1 MKGRILTSLLA
12 VMAIAG
18 LQAQEVPA
26 VPKLVVGLTIDQ
38 LRMEYIEAFS
48 AMYGERGFKR
58 LWREGRIYRNAEYDY
73 QNVDRASAMASICT
87 GTSPHLHGIIGN
99 AWMDRSSLQVVNC
112 VEDTHFMG
120 IYTSEST
127 SPHRLKVSN
136 LSDELTIATQ
146 GTAEVYSI
154 APTREMAVLAA
165 GHASKG
171 AFWIN
176 DETGKWSGSTYYG
189 TFPSWIS
196 TYNDRQGLDFRI
208 GEMTWQPYLSV
219 TAYKYLTSETKQ
231 VTFKHKFDDE
241 RRSKYRKLKTSPYA
255 NEEVNR
261 LVNACLNG
269 TPIGQDYVPDLLN
282 VAYYA
287 GNFDHR
293 PASELPMEMQDTYVR
308 LDAALAEL
316 LEIIDR
322 KVGLTNTLFYVT
334 STGYVDAA
342 PLDAPQYR
350 IPTGEFHIKRCAA
363 LLNLYLAAIYG
374 EGQYVEA
381 HHEQEIYLNHKL
393 IEQKHLSLSEVLSRS
408 SEFLVQFSGVKD
420 VYSSQRLMLGSWT
433 PELDKVKKRY
443 HASCSGD
450 LWVEVLPGWTI
461 ARDHSL
467 DTKVVRDVYT
477 SAPWVLMGW
486 NIRPEIIHTPISV
499 GHIAPT
505 LAHFM
510 RIRAPNASAL
520 PPLTDIRK

>member
-112 VEDTHFMG
+112 VEDTRFMG

-189 TFPSWIS
+189 TFPSWVS

-241 RRSKYRKLKTSPYA
+241 RRNKYRKLKTSPYA

-334 STGYVDAA
+334 STGYIDSA
-342 PLDAPQYR
+342 PLDAPQYH

>member
-26 VPKLVVGLTIDQ
+26 VPKLDVGLTIDQ

-112 VEDTHFMG
+112 VEDTRFMG

-189 TFPSWIS
+189 TFPSWVS

-241 RRSKYRKLKTSPYA
+241 RRNKYRKLKTSPYA

>member
-112 VEDTHFMG
+112 VEDTRFMG

-189 TFPSWIS
+189 TFPSWVS

-241 RRSKYRKLKTSPYA
+241 RRNKYRKLKTSPYA

-293 PASELPMEMQDTYVR
+293 PVSELPMEMQDTYVR